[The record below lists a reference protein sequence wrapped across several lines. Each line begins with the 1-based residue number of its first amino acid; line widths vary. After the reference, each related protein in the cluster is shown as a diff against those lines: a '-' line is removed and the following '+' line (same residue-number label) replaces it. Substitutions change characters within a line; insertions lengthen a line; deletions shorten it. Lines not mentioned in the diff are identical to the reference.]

1 MFIIEIEIE
10 NVKSITKGK
19 AIVSEGVNFIHGPN
33 GAGKSTILDALAF
46 ALYGSD
52 WLRKIKARL
61 SDMVRVNA
69 KYSTIRVKFVGIDGK
84 KYLVQRVISPEKT
97 IELNTYVLT
106 EDGRRI
112 ATRDKEVTR
121 TIEKL
126 TGISLNI
133 FYELLYIRQGEIRTI
148 LDINRRSETRLDKL
162 LKLEAMDKLR
172 DNVLKEAKKR
182 IEMYVK
188 NLEGKLTIIEREISI
203 KKKELESVEREYRSY
218 REKLNDLTQ
227 QVNKLNIKRRELE
240 TQLVDLRSIEKEMQE
255 LEYTIKLKS
264 EILEE
269 LRRRYEDTIRK
280 VEKFQHLRQRINE
293 LENELRSYEELKKE
307 ISELEVRRNEVL
319 LNIARL
325 RELENRKSLLL
336 NVCNRIRDEMNSL
349 KLEVK
354 NILNIKT
361 RHDELLV
368 MLKHIDTLKSEL
380 KKIIDREVEIRS
392 KISEI
397 ERKLSLLRSNPEKCP
412 LCHQAIDEKHRIK
425 LLDMLEREL
434 REVKSELESTLKRR
448 EYLEKETSREREL
461 LKEISELKVKL
472 ETEKD
477 LMKKL
482 RSLKEELDKNLEE
495 IKRIDTAINNL
506 KCLEDELKKIEQNL
520 LRCRELYERLSHIR
534 EEYLRLVGEF
544 ENLKGIEE
552 LKSSLERQIQ
562 LVEQEINILKVKYES
577 LRRQYE
583 NYLKLKLTYE
593 ELVEAENKLNI
604 ELSSVEAQL
613 RTFEEILRKYKDDL
627 NRLIN
632 DKERV
637 EKLLSKYDD
646 SLRFLAKLINVLENA
661 KPHIRKA
668 FLESINEELNNI
680 FLEVRHK
687 SSFTGIRV
695 DENYDI
701 YVKRSDGVEIS
712 VDSLSVGERN
722 LIALLFRYVLAKT
735 IMGNVPLLILDEPT
749 EHLDD
754 EHRRKIAQWI
764 RNLTSS
770 VDTVIVTSHID
781 VFETIAD
788 NTIKVE
794 VINDKGESAF
804 KNL

>member
-1 MFIIEIEIE
+1 MFITEIEIE

-52 WLRKIKARL
+52 WLRKVKTRL
-61 SDMVRVNA
+61 SDVVRVNT
-69 KYSTIRVKFVGIDGK
+69 KYSVVRVKFVGIDGK

-97 IELNTYVLT
+97 IELNTYILT
-106 EDGRRI
+106 EDGKRI

-121 TIEKL
+121 TVEKL
-126 TGISLNI
+126 TGLSLNI

-148 LDINRRSETRLDKL
+148 LDVNRRSEARLDKL
-162 LKLEAMDKLR
+162 LKLEAMDKLK

-182 IEMYVK
+182 IEMYIK

-203 KKKELESVEREYRSY
+203 KRKELENVEREYKSY
-218 REKLNDLTQ
+218 REKLNNLIQRINELD
-227 QVNKLNIKRRELE
+227 IKRRELE
-240 TQLVDLRSIEKEMQE
+240 TQLINLKNIEKEIQE
-255 LEYTIKLKS
+255 LEYTIRLKS

-269 LRRRYEDTIRK
+269 LRTRYEDTIRK
-280 VEKFQHLRQRINE
+280 VEKFQHLRRRINE
-293 LENELRSYEELKKE
+293 LENELKNYEELKRE
-307 ISELEVRRNEVL
+307 ISELELRRNEIL
-319 LNIARL
+319 LNITRL
-325 RELENRKSLLL
+325 KELETRKNLLL
-336 NVCNRIRDEMNSL
+336 SVCNRIRDEINSL
-349 KLEVK
+349 KLEMK
-354 NILNIKT
+354 NISNIKT
-361 RHDELLV
+361 RYDELLTR
-368 MLKHIDTLKSEL
+368 LKHIDTLKSEF
-380 KKIIDREVEIRS
+380 KNIINREVEIRS

-412 LCHQAIDEKHRIK
+412 LCHQTIDKQYRIK

-434 REVKSELESTLKRR
+434 KEMKNELENTLRRR
-448 EYLEKETSREREL
+448 EYLEKEISKEREI
-461 LKEISELKVKL
+461 LKEVSELKIKL
-472 ETEKD
+472 ETQRD
-477 LMKKL
+477 LVKKL
-482 RSLKEELDKNLEE
+482 RNLEEELEKNLEE
-495 IKRIDTAINNL
+495 VKYIDNIIDNL
-506 KCLEDELKKIEQNL
+506 KCLEDELKRIEQNL
-520 LRCRELYERLSHIR
+520 SRCKEIYERLSHIR
-534 EEYLRLVGEF
+534 EEYLKLIGEY

-562 LVEQEINILKVKYES
+562 LIEQEINMFRVKYEN
-577 LRRQYE
+577 LRRDYE
-583 NYLKLKLTYE
+583 NYLNLKLTYD
-593 ELVEAENKLNI
+593 ELVTTENKLNI

-613 RTFEEILRKYKDDL
+613 RTFEEILRKYKDNL

-632 DKERV
+632 DKQRV

-646 SLRFLAKLINVLENA
+646 SLRFIVKLINVLENA
-661 KPHIRKA
+661 KPHIRRA
-668 FLESINEELNNI
+668 FLESINEELNNT

-687 SSFTGIRV
+687 SSFIGIRV
-695 DENYDI
+695 DESYNI

-722 LIALLFRYVLAKT
+722 LIALLFRYALAKT

-764 RNLTSS
+764 RNLTSN

-781 VFETIAD
+781 AFETIAD

-794 VINDKGESAF
+794 VINDKGESTF